1 MKLITLAL
9 FTDLTTSLHDGII
22 FIAFFVGNTI
32 FLSRLSTVRPIHSI
46 PSPSLIMKDSKRK
59 KNTDAAVQKDLKP
72 KT

>member
-1 MKLITLAL
+1 MKPITLAL

-32 FLSRLSTVRPIHSI
+32 FVSPLYRPSHPLHSI
-46 PSPSLIMKDSKRK
+46 TITHHERLERK